1 VLQDLS
7 HFQDFIASWHDFS
20 SQKNIQW
27 SIRRYRDLGEQNVP
41 EKISFNSLCELL
53 QFLGEDIW
61 LQVQSWQKKCEILA
75 SKISY
80 SAVYSI
86 LIELYEEISKLSMD
100 ECATIAKLLPQLHSG
115 MGQGQYL
122 RALAFIDIDS
132 KFLESH
138 MFIIENLLNVLHAD
152 FSIENDLYDWL
163 GCKQNPKNWL
173 TIFPLDPKCKSLL
186 AGLAILQLP
195 AAELMDYP
203 LPAENILVVENMQSG
218 LGLPPME
225 NTIAVIGCG
234 RNIAWLYADWLK
246 SKKVMYWGDID
257 TWGLT
262 ILSEA
267 RELCN
272 NIQAIMMDGE
282 TFNAHLHLLTI
293 EPTSNR
299 NLPASLTDAEQSLF
313 KQLSE
318 MCDQP
323 NRLEQERLPQA
334 YVLKNVLS
342 ICC

>member
-1 VLQDLS
+1 MLQDLL
-7 HFQDFIASWHDFS
+7 HFQHFIASWHDYGF
-20 SQKNIQW
+20 QKNIQW
-27 SIRRYRDLGEQNVP
+27 SIRRYRDLGAQNVP
-41 EKISFNSLCELL
+41 EKISFDSLCELL
-53 QFLGEDIW
+53 RFLGEDIW
-61 LQVQSWQKKCEILA
+61 LQVQSWQKKCELLA

-100 ECATIAKLLPQLHSG
+100 ECAAIAKLLPQLHSG

-122 RALAFIDIDS
+122 RSLAFIDIDS

-138 MFIIENLLNVLHAD
+138 MYIIEKLLNVLHAD
-152 FSIENDLYDWL
+152 FSIGNGLYDWL

-173 TIFPLDPKCKSLL
+173 TIFPLDPKCKSRL

-218 LGLPPME
+218 LRLPPME
-225 NTIAVIGCG
+225 NTIPVIGCG
-234 RNIAWLYADWLK
+234 RNIAWLHADWLK

-282 TFNAHLHLLTI
+282 TFNDHLHLLTI
-293 EPTSNR
+293 EPTFNR
-299 NLPASLTDAEQSLF
+299 NLPVSLTDAEQGLF

-318 MCDQP
+318 MCDQQ
-323 NRLEQERLPQA
+323 NRLEQERIPQA
-334 YVLKNVLS
+334 YVLKNLLS
-342 ICC
+342 FFS